1 MLSQEP
7 TEAKA
12 SRHTHARDG
21 IASEASTITLS
32 HASGNVHSNQ
42 AFCKRSWRGWLK
54 LLLHDLPEDSFRCSG
69 LDTVRNSVVASQ
81 RLAAAHCTCR
91 AGTGPAK
98 LRTNCCCCCL
108 SDGLNSRGLRRQQ
121 TGTAG
126 GNVDGLYKFCNRS
139 HEASTGECQL
149 MCHVQQNPHV

>member
-1 MLSQEP
+1 MLGMGSPRRQ
-7 TEAKA
+7 AQ
-12 SRHTHARDG
+12 SR
-21 IASEASTITLS
+21 TLS
-32 HASGNVHSNQ
+32 HASGNFHSNQ

-98 LRTNCCCCCL
+98 LRTNCCCCCCL
-108 SDGLNSRGLRRQQ
+108 SDGLNSRGLVI
-121 TGTAG
+121 AG
-126 GNVDGLYKFCNRS
+126 NKLALLEETLMAFINSVIVRMKHQLVS
-139 HEASTGECQL
+139 AS
-149 MCHVQQNPHV
+149 